1 MFPGQLSQL
10 DIQALLGDI
19 VRIGEFSKFFSS
31 LIP

>member
-19 VRIGEFSKFFSS
+19 MRLGEFGKLFSS
-31 LIP
+31 LSP